1 MRAPSP
7 GDGQANGA
15 APQLPPSSTGGA
27 GGANPT
33 PQMELLS
40 ALAAAIDEPIEGLSS
55 PPGAQ
60 RPQPGPGSTAAGT
73 GTPPAHAPTAT
84 GGPHPN
90 AGQGSDWLP
99 TEQGPTRWRPSAG
112 SPPPV
117 PSLAD
122 LGVWSGRDHPQTTG
136 STPAA
141 DEPNSARPEGP
152 PPVSPPAAP
161 ATAAVPSPLV
171 QRQPHRNDAPAS
183 ASQVPTG
190 PSPSAAP
197 PVVQLQPG
205 ARNPLPSA
213 PAPPGPNTAAVVR
226 QLPPPPP
233 AARATPPPPSGAGR
247 AAAPPPPPF
256 RTQGPSS
263 APPPAFRGQTGD
275 AAPTPTPT
283 ATDRLVTPDTDSLTN
298 YLHEPEREPDP
309 DQDLKARA
317 QTSLLEGLGARLYD
331 PSLTEDAM
339 NDLVANHL
347 EGFFASESIT
357 LTAEERLRIASEI
370 TDDLLRHG
378 PIEPFLADPAVN
390 EIMVN
395 GPKMIYIERKGK
407 LVLTKVQFRDEAQLR
422 RVIERI
428 VGRIG
433 RRIDESSPM
442 VDARLPDGSR
452 VNAIIP
458 PLAVD
463 GPTLTIRKFT
473 ADGFTINDLVRTRSL
488 TAEVAGLLEVCVRGR
503 LNILV
508 SGGTGS
514 GKTTLLNIL
523 SSFIPLDERIVTIED
538 AVELRLRQPHV
549 IRLESRP
556 ANVEGKGAVT
566 IRDLVR
572 NSLRMRPDRVVIGEC
587 RGGETLDMLQAMNT
601 GHDGSLSTLH
611 ANTPRDALSRIE
623 TMVLMAGMDLP
634 VRAIREQVASAVD
647 LIVQIARL
655 RDGSRRVTHISEVA
669 GMEGDTITMNDV
681 FALKEYGETD
691 EFGLFTGVLK
701 PSGIRPLFADRL
713 ADHGIHVPVELFGET
728 YGLRLGNKPKASG
741 GW

>member
-1 MRAPSP
+1 MGHLPDPPRPGHLLRPLGKVTEPMSAPSP
-7 GDGQANGA
+7 GDGQAN
-15 APQLPPSSTGGA
+15 
-27 GGANPT
+27 GANPT

-55 PPGAQ
+55 PPWSQ
-60 RPQPGPGSTAAGT
+60 RPPPGPGSNAAGT
-73 GTPPAHAPTAT
+73 GTPLAHAPTAT

-99 TEQGPTRWRPSAG
+99 TEQGPARWRPSVG

-117 PSLAD
+117 SSLAD
-122 LGVWSGRDHPQTTG
+122 LGAWSGRDHPQTTG

-141 DEPNSARPEGP
+141 GEQNSARPEGP
-152 PPVSPPAAP
+152 PPVRAPAGT
-161 ATAAVPSPLV
+161 ATAAVPTPLV
-171 QRQPHRNDAPAS
+171 QRQPRRNDAPAS
-183 ASQVPTG
+183 SSQVPTG

-197 PVVQLQPG
+197 AAQLQSG

-213 PAPPGPNTAAVVR
+213 PAPPGPNTAAIVR

-233 AARATPPPPSGAGR
+233 FRALGPSR
-247 AAAPPPPPF
+247 APPP
-256 RTQGPSS
+256 T
-263 APPPAFRGQTGD
+263 FRGQTGD
-275 AAPTPTPT
+275 ASPTPTSSPT
-283 ATDRLVTPDTDSLTN
+283 DHLIVADTDSLVN
-298 YLHEPEREPDP
+298 YLHEQEREPDP

-317 QTSLLEGLGARLYD
+317 QTSLLDGLGARLYD
-331 PSLTEDAM
+331 PSLSEDAM

-357 LTAEERLRIASEI
+357 LMAEERLRIASEI

-378 PIEPFLADPAVN
+378 PIEPFLADPSVN

-407 LVLTKVQFRDEAQLR
+407 LILTKVQFRDEAQLR

-488 TAEVAGLLEVCVRGR
+488 TAEVAGLLEICVRGR

-514 GKTTLLNIL
+514 GKTTLLNSL
-523 SSFIPLDERIVTIED
+523 SSFIPIDERIVTIED

-681 FALKEYGETD
+681 FTLKEYGETD

-713 ADHGIHVPVELFGET
+713 ADHGIHVPEELFGET